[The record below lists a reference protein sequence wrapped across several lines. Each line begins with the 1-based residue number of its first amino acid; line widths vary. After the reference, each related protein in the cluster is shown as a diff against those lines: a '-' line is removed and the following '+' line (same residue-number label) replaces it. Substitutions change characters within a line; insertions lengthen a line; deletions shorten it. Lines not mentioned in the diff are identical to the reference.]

1 MPETTVTNTTSVS
14 PSAGIEEIFSAT
26 FGYEF
31 SESQSSSNTDSIDI
45 PGGSSGEVTWTPIYE
60 CFSGAFSGCANGDP
74 ADGSS
79 AMMCGADK
87 GGNGNVRGVVTFLTI
102 A

>member
-1 MPETTVTNTTSVS
+1 MPETTVTNAISVS

-45 PGGSSGEVTWTPIYE
+45 PGGSSGDVTWTPIYE
-60 CFSGAFSGCANGDP
+60 CFPERSLAAQTVIP
-74 ADGSS
+74 QTAPPQ
-79 AMMCGADK
+79 
-87 GGNGNVRGVVTFLTI
+87 
-102 A
+102 